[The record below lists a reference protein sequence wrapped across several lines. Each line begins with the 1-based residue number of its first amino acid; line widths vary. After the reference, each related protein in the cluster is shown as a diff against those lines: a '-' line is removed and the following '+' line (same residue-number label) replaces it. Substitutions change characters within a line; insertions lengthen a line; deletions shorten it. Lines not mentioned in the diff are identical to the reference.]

1 MTNNHVRIRMKPSRM
16 LVMCAAATLSFAA
29 AAQEKKAGAPAPT
42 TEAPVSMCIGC
53 HSIPGYQASF
63 PQVYRVPKIGGQSP
77 QYIEAALKEYRRGDR
92 KHPSMTGIAKGLSDE
107 QISSVAA
114 YYAQRG
120 R

>member
-1 MTNNHVRIRMKPSRM
+1 MKLSRI
-16 LVMCAAATLSFAA
+16 LLLATAATMSIAA
-29 AAQEKKAGAPAPT
+29 GAQEKKAGAPASAAG
-42 TEAPVSMCIGC
+42 APVSTCIGC

-77 QYIEAALKEYRRGDR
+77 QYIEAALKAYRQGDR
-92 KHPSMTGIAKGLSDE
+92 KHPTMVGVAKGLSDDE
-107 QISSVAA
+107 IAALAA